1 VEVLTARQ
9 DAALDKRKI
18 KLEVRGK
25 SGSKARV
32 KGRLIVDGYPAPYEE
47 RLGSDA
53 GRLRGGDARLTLRL
67 DRRDHEV
74 LAFGAQA
81 CWGAEVRGRAEAA
94 GRASRFTGALR
105 KPPGC

>member
-1 VEVLTARQ
+1 MLTTRQ
-9 DAALDKRKI
+9 DAALDKREI

-25 SGSKARV
+25 SGAKARV
-32 KGRLIVDGYPAPYEE
+32 KGKLVVDGYPSPYEE

-81 CWGAEVRGRAEAA
+81 CWRAEVRGRAEAA
-94 GRASRFTGALR
+94 GRASRFAETLR
-105 KPPGC
+105 KPASC